1 MKLARIREELK
12 GSYGIKLSK
21 MQLYKAN
28 DESEGSHG
36 ESYPKLQAY
45 NEVERVTTWIF
56 NKD

>member
-45 NEVERVTTWIF
+45 NEVERVTT
-56 NKD
+56 

>member
-36 ESYPKLQAY
+36 ESYPKLPAY